1 MQRHPATG
9 PPLHCTKQG
18 SLEHKAWPGPC
29 WQVVLPDWKH
39 LLPVAMHLHGIGR
52 APTATLLHMR
62 WVSMHLHR
70 YRGGGGL
77 ACRIGFVSTS
87 MSVWHAW
94 YLQGGIDL
102 FRLFVEIGRPFKKNN
117 ILLATSLLHIY
128 CSVPVEVSSAACCM
142 FGCKLVAF
150 RNIFCISC
158 QPQLQTLL
166 SHTLFRFRSVNSPV
180 HQAWA

>member
-1 MQRHPATG
+1 M
-9 PPLHCTKQG
+9 
-18 SLEHKAWPGPC
+18 
-29 WQVVLPDWKH
+29 
-39 LLPVAMHLHGIGR
+39 LPVAMHLHGIGR

-102 FRLFVEIGRPFKKNN
+102 FRLFVEIGRPFKKKKP
-117 ILLATSLLHIY
+117 LVLA
-128 CSVPVEVSSAACCM
+128 AAIWHYDPLRPETE
-142 FGCKLVAF
+142 FPQTVF
-150 RNIFCISC
+150 RLRGSGGVGKKG
-158 QPQLQTLL
+158 L
-166 SHTLFRFRSVNSPV
+166 
-180 HQAWA
+180 

>member
-1 MQRHPATG
+1 MFRSISSSILVLMLTSNLLRSFRVHPL
-9 PPLHCTKQG
+9 LHCTKQG

-94 YLQGGIDL
+94 YLQGGFDL
-102 FRLFVEIGRPFKKNN
+102 FRLFVEIGRPFKQKKKRGG
-117 ILLATSLLHIY
+117 A
-128 CSVPVEVSSAACCM
+128 
-142 FGCKLVAF
+142 
-150 RNIFCISC
+150 
-158 QPQLQTLL
+158 Q
-166 SHTLFRFRSVNSPV
+166 
-180 HQAWA
+180 

>member
-1 MQRHPATG
+1 MLKQMPCLIFMYACPAHICYSACVYPATMRSSCS

-18 SLEHKAWPGPC
+18 SPEHRAWPGPC
-29 WQVVLPDWKH
+29 WQDVLPDWKH

-70 YRGGGGL
+70 YRGGDGL

-102 FRLFVEIGRPFKKNN
+102 FRLFVEIGRPFKQKKKANK
-117 ILLATSLLHIY
+117 
-128 CSVPVEVSSAACCM
+128 CSQHPGTHKVLI
-142 FGCKLVAF
+142 G
-150 RNIFCISC
+150 
-158 QPQLQTLL
+158 TLY
-166 SHTLFRFRSVNSPV
+166 S
-180 HQAWA
+180 